1 MYFGRPSL
9 GNTIQIK
16 FIAAFHSGKLGTSK
30 INCGDKIHVCL
41 HFQAGNSVLITG
53 SMTASG

>member
-1 MYFGRPSL
+1 M
-9 GNTIQIK
+9 NTIQIK

-53 SMTASG
+53 SKTASG